1 MKLTQIVITPIAMKD
16 PPLRN
21 IQGVHQP
28 YALRSILQV
37 HTDDGLTGLGETYGD
52 LAILTALRQVAP
64 RLAGLDPFDLNGL
77 ERIIRETLGST
88 AGLTTHGL
96 VGEASDE
103 KTLAT
108 VLSAFEIAC
117 WDLQGRALGR
127 PVVELLGGKVRD
139 AVPYSGYLFFKPA
152 AHSPLPNYD
161 TDPWGEAM
169 DAEGIVAQARR
180 MVDQYGFKSLK
191 LKGGVLP
198 AMDEADVILALRE
211 AFPDHPLR
219 LDPNAGWTVATSIAV
234 GKKLDGV
241 LEYLEDP
248 TAGISGMAEV
258 AREVSMPL
266 ATNMCVTAFSHLPPA
281 VQQDAVQVVL
291 SDHHF
296 WGGLRRSRELAAICR
311 TFGIG
316 LSMHSNS
323 HLGISLAAMTHLAGA
338 TPELTYDC
346 DTHYP
351 YLVEDVVQP
360 GVLSFVDGAVRVP
373 STPGLGVELDLDS
386 LARLAEQ
393 YEKCGFDT
401 RDDITPMRAVDPS
414 WDPVIPRW

>member
-1 MKLTQIVITPIAMKD
+1 MKLTEIVITPIATKD

-37 HTDDGLTGLGETYGD
+37 HTDEGLTGLGETYGD
-52 LAILTALRQVAP
+52 LAILTALRDVAP

-77 ERIIRETLGST
+77 ERIIRETLGSA
-88 AGLTTHGL
+88 AGLATHGL

-108 VLSAFEIAC
+108 VLSAFEVAC
-117 WDLQGRALGR
+117 WDLQGKALGR

-139 AVPYSGYLFFKPA
+139 RVPYSGYLFFKPA
-152 AHSPLPNYD
+152 THTP
-161 TDPWGEAM
+161 DPGYPADVWGEAM

-180 MVDQYGFKSLK
+180 MVGSHGFKSLK

-198 AMDEADVILALRE
+198 PQDEADVILALRD

-234 GKKLDGV
+234 GKKLEGV

-248 TAGISGMAEV
+248 TAGIDGMAEV
-258 AREVSMPL
+258 APAVSMPL

-281 VQQDAVQVVL
+281 VRADAVQVVL

-311 TFGIG
+311 TWGIG

-351 YLVEDVVQP
+351 YLVEDVVQA
-360 GVLSFVDGAVRVP
+360 GVLEFVDGAIAVP
-373 STPGLGVELDLDS
+373 DGPGLGVQLDLDS
-386 LARLAEQ
+386 LGRLAAQ
-393 YEKCGFDT
+393 YKQCGFAT
-401 RDDITPMRAVDPS
+401 RDDITPMLAVQPG

>member
-1 MKLTQIVITPIAMKD
+1 MKITEIVITPIAMKD

-21 IQGVHQP
+21 IHGVHQP

-37 HTDDGLTGLGETYGD
+37 HTDEGLTGLGETYGD
-52 LAILTALRQVAP
+52 LAILNALRKVAP
-64 RLAGLDPFDLNGL
+64 RITGLDVLDLNGL
-77 ERIIRETLGST
+77 ERIIRETLGAS
-88 AGLTTHGL
+88 AGLATHGL

-103 KTLAT
+103 KTIST
-108 VLSAFEIAC
+108 VLSAFEIPC
-117 WDLQGRALGR
+117 WDLQGKALGR
-127 PVVELLGGKVRD
+127 PLVDLLGGKVRD

-152 AHSPLPNYD
+152 AHTPLPDYP
-161 TDPWGEAM
+161 TDAWGEAM
-169 DAEGIVAQARR
+169 DADGVVAQARK
-180 MVDQYGFKSLK
+180 MVDGWGFKSLK

-198 AMDEADVILALRE
+198 PQDEADVILALRDE
-211 AFPDHPLR
+211 FPNHPLR
-219 LDPNAGWTVATSIAV
+219 LDPNAGWTVESSIAV

-248 TAGISGMAEV
+248 TGGIDGMAAV

-266 ATNMCVTAFSHLPPA
+266 ATNMCVTEFAHVKPA
-281 VQQDAVQVVL
+281 VLVDAVQVIL

-296 WGGLRRSRELAAICR
+296 WGGLRRSRELAGICR

-351 YLVEDVVQP
+351 YLVEDVVVE
-360 GVLSFVDGAVRVP
+360 GVLGFKDGAVTVP
-373 STPGLGVELDLDS
+373 DGPGLGVELDLDS

-401 RDDITPMRAVDPS
+401 RDDITPMRAVQPD

>member
-1 MKLTQIVITPIAMKD
+1 MKISQIVITPIAMKD

-21 IQGVHQP
+21 IQGIHQP

-37 HTDDGLTGLGETYGD
+37 QTDEGLTGLGETYGD
-52 LAILTALRQVAP
+52 LAVVTALRQVAP

-77 ERIIRETLGST
+77 ERIINETLGSA
-88 AGLTTHGL
+88 AGLATHGL

-117 WDLQGRALGR
+117 WDLQGKALDR

-152 AHSPLPNYD
+152 AHLPVPDYEAD
-161 TDPWGEAM
+161 RWGEAM
-169 DAEGIVAQARR
+169 DAEGIVAQARK
-180 MVDQYGFKSLK
+180 MVTEYGFKSLK

-198 AMDEADVILALRE
+198 ALDEADVILALRD
-211 AFPDHPLR
+211 AFPGHPLR
-219 LDPNAGWTVATSIAV
+219 LDPNAGWTVETSIAV
-234 GKKLDGV
+234 GNKLDGV

-248 TAGISGMAEV
+248 TATIDGMAAV

-281 VQQDAVQVVL
+281 IRVDAVQVVL

-360 GVLSFVDGAVRVP
+360 GVLSFTDGAVKVP
-373 STPGLGVELDLDS
+373 TGPGLGVELDPDS
-386 LARLAEQ
+386 LARLSEQ

-401 RDDITPMRAVDPS
+401 RDDVTPMRAVQPD
-414 WDPVIPRW
+414 WDPGVPRW

>member
-1 MKLTQIVITPIAMKD
+1 MKITDIVITPIAMKD

-37 HTDDGLTGLGETYGD
+37 RTDEGLTGLGETYGD
-52 LAILTALRQVAP
+52 RAILTALRQVAP
-64 RLAGLDPFDLNGL
+64 RLTGLDAQDLNGL
-77 ERIIRETLGST
+77 ERIIRETLGSA
-88 AGLTTHGL
+88 AGKATHGL

-108 VLSAFEIAC
+108 VLSAFEIPC
-117 WDLQGRALGR
+117 WDLQGQALGR
-127 PVVELLGGKVRD
+127 PVVDLLGGRVRD
-139 AVPYSGYLFFKPA
+139 AVSYSGYLFFKPA
-152 AHSPLPNYD
+152 AHTPEPEYGRDS
-161 TDPWGEAM
+161 WGEAM
-169 DAEGIVAQARR
+169 DADGIVAQARR
-180 MVDQYGFKSLK
+180 MVDEYGFKSLK

-198 AMDEADVILALRE
+198 PQDEVDVILALRE
-211 AFPDHPLR
+211 AFADHPLR
-219 LDPNAGWTVATSIAV
+219 LDPNAGWTVATSIEV
-234 GKKLDGV
+234 GKRLAGV

-248 TAGISGMAEV
+248 AAGIDGMAAV
-258 AREVSMPL
+258 AREVPMPL
-266 ATNMCVTAFSHLPPA
+266 ATNMCVTAFSHLAPA
-281 VQQDAVQVVL
+281 VRADAVQVVL

-323 HLGISLAAMTHLAGA
+323 HLGISLAAMTHLAAA

-351 YLVEDVVQP
+351 YLVEDVIQD
-360 GVLSFVDGAVRVP
+360 GVLAFADGAVKVP
-373 STPGLGVELDLDS
+373 DGPGLGVVLDPDS

-401 RDDITPMRAVDPS
+401 RDDVSPMRAVQPD

>member
-1 MKLTQIVITPIAMKD
+1 MKITEVVITPIAMKD

-21 IQGVHQP
+21 IQGLHQP

-37 HTDDGLTGLGETYGD
+37 RTDEGLTGLGETYGD
-52 LAILTALRQVAP
+52 LAVLTKLHQVAP

-77 ERIIRETLGST
+77 ERIIGETLGSA
-88 AGLTTHGL
+88 AGLANHGL

-108 VLSAFEIAC
+108 VLGAFEIAC
-117 WDLQGRALGR
+117 WDLQGKALGR

-152 AHSPLPNYD
+152 THTPPPDYEPDS
-161 TDPWGEAM
+161 WGEAM
-169 DAEGIVAQARR
+169 DADGIVAQARR
-180 MVDQYGFKSLK
+180 LVSEYGFKSLK

-198 AMDEADVILALRE
+198 PLEEAEVILALRE
-211 AFPDHPLR
+211 VFPDHPLR
-219 LDPNAGWTVATSIAV
+219 LDPNAGWTVETSVAI

-248 TAGISGMAEV
+248 TATIDGMAAV

-266 ATNMCVTAFSHLPPA
+266 ATNMCVTAFSHVPPA
-281 VQQDAVQVVL
+281 VRVDAVQVIL

-351 YLVEDVVQP
+351 YLVEDVVVS
-360 GVLSFVDGAVRVP
+360 GVLSFTDGAVKVP
-373 STPGLGVELDLDS
+373 TGPGLGVELDLDS

-401 RDDITPMRAVDPS
+401 RDDITPMRAIQPG
-414 WDPVIPRW
+414 WDPAIPRW

>member
-1 MKLTQIVITPIAMKD
+1 
-16 PPLRN
+16 
-21 IQGVHQP
+21 
-28 YALRSILQV
+28 
-37 HTDDGLTGLGETYGD
+37 
-52 LAILTALRQVAP
+52 
-64 RLAGLDPFDLNGL
+64 
-77 ERIIRETLGST
+77 
-88 AGLTTHGL
+88 
-96 VGEASDE
+96 
-103 KTLAT
+103 
-108 VLSAFEIAC
+108 
-117 WDLQGRALGR
+117 
-127 PVVELLGGKVRD
+127 
-139 AVPYSGYLFFKPA
+139 
-152 AHSPLPNYD
+152 
-161 TDPWGEAM
+161 
-169 DAEGIVAQARR
+169 
-180 MVDQYGFKSLK
+180 
-191 LKGGVLP
+191 
-198 AMDEADVILALRE
+198 
-211 AFPDHPLR
+211 
-219 LDPNAGWTVATSIAV
+219 V

-266 ATNMCVTAFSHLPPA
+266 ATNMCVTAFSHLAPA
-281 VQQDAVQVVL
+281 VREDAVQVVL

-351 YLVEDVVQP
+351 YLVEDVVQD
-360 GVLSFVDGAVRVP
+360 GVLSFVDGAVQVP

-401 RDDITPMRAVDPS
+401 RDDITPMRAVDPG

>member
-1 MKLTQIVITPIAMKD
+1 MKLSQIVITPIAMKD

-21 IQGVHQP
+21 IHGIHQP

-37 HTDDGLTGLGETYGD
+37 HTDEGLTGLGETYGD
-52 LAILTALRQVAP
+52 LAVLTALRQVAP

-77 ERIIRETLGST
+77 ERIIGETLGT
-88 AGLTTHGL
+88 AAGLATHGL

-108 VLSAFEIAC
+108 VLSAFEVAC
-117 WDLQGRALGR
+117 WDLQGKALGR

-152 AHSPLPNYD
+152 AHLPVPDYEPD
-161 TDPWGEAM
+161 RWGEAM
-169 DAEGIVAQARR
+169 DAEGIVSQARR
-180 MVDQYGFKSLK
+180 MVGEYGFRSLK

-198 AMDEADVILALRE
+198 ALDEAEVVLALRE

-219 LDPNAGWTVATSIAV
+219 LDPNAGWTIETSIAV
-234 GKKLDGV
+234 GRKLDGV

-248 TAGISGMAEV
+248 TATIDGMAAV

-281 VQQDAVQVVL
+281 LRADAVQVVL

-296 WGGLRRSRELAAICR
+296 WGGLRRSRELASICR

-360 GVLSFVDGAVRVP
+360 GVLGFVDGAVEVP
-373 STPGLGVELDLDS
+373 TGPGLGVELDLDS
-386 LARLAEQ
+386 LARLSEQ
-393 YEKCGFDT
+393 YEKCGVHT
-401 RDDITPMRAVDPS
+401 RDDVTPMRAIQPDWNPAV
-414 WDPVIPRW
+414 PRW

>member
-1 MKLTQIVITPIAMKD
+1 MKD

-37 HTDDGLTGLGETYGD
+37 QTDEGLTGLGETYGD
-52 LAILTALRQVAP
+52 LAVLTALRQVAP
-64 RLAGLDPFDLNGL
+64 RLVGLDPLDLNGL
-77 ERIIRETLGST
+77 ERIIGETLGSA
-88 AGLTTHGL
+88 AGLATHGL

-117 WDLQGRALGR
+117 WDLQGKALGR
-127 PVVELLGGKVRD
+127 PLVELLGGKVRD
-139 AVPYSGYLFFKPA
+139 SVPYSGYLFFKPA
-152 AHSPLPNYD
+152 AHTPLPDYGQD
-161 TDPWGEAM
+161 SWGEAM
-169 DAEGIVAQARR
+169 DAEGIVAQAQR
-180 MVDQYGFKSLK
+180 MVGENGFKSLK

-198 AMDEADVILALRE
+198 ALAEADVILALRD

-219 LDPNAGWTVATSIAV
+219 LDPNAGWTVETSIAV

-248 TAGISGMAEV
+248 TATIDGMAAV
-258 AREVSMPL
+258 ARAVSMPL

-281 VQQDAVQVVL
+281 IRAEAVQVIL

-296 WGGLRRSRELAAICR
+296 WGGLRKSRELASICR

-360 GVLSFVDGAVRVP
+360 GVLSFVDGAVKVP
-373 STPGLGVELDLDS
+373 TGPGLGVELDLDS

-401 RDDITPMRAVDPS
+401 RDDITPMRAVQPD
-414 WDPVIPRW
+414 WDPAIPRW

>member
-1 MKLTQIVITPIAMKD
+1 MKITEVVITPIAMKD

-21 IQGVHQP
+21 IQGLHQP

-37 HTDDGLTGLGETYGD
+37 RTDEGLTGLGETYGD
-52 LAILTALRQVAP
+52 LAVLTKLRQVAP
-64 RLAGLDPFDLNGL
+64 RLTGLDPFDLNGL
-77 ERIIRETLGST
+77 ERIIGETLGST
-88 AGLTTHGL
+88 AGLANHGL

-108 VLSAFEIAC
+108 VLSAFEIPC
-117 WDLQGRALGR
+117 WDLQGKALGR
-127 PVVELLGGKVRD
+127 PLVELLGGNVREV
-139 AVPYSGYLFFKPA
+139 VPYSGYLFFKPVT
-152 AHSPLPNYD
+152 HTPPPDYEPDS
-161 TDPWGEAM
+161 WGEAM
-169 DAEGIVAQARR
+169 DADGIVAQARR
-180 MVDQYGFKSLK
+180 LVSEYGFKSLK

-198 AMDEADVILALRE
+198 PFDEVEVVLALRA

-219 LDPNAGWTVATSIAV
+219 LDPNAGWTVETSVAV

-248 TAGISGMAEV
+248 TATIDGMAAV

-266 ATNMCVTAFSHLPPA
+266 ATNMAVTAFSHLPPSIR
-281 VQQDAVQVVL
+281 VDAVQVIL

-351 YLVEDVVQP
+351 YLVEDIVVP
-360 GVLSFVDGAVRVP
+360 GVLDFADGAVKVP
-373 STPGLGVELDLDS
+373 AGPGLGVELDLDS

-393 YEKCGFDT
+393 YKECGFDT
-401 RDDITPMRAVDPS
+401 RDDVTPMRAIQPD
-414 WDPVIPRW
+414 WDPAIPRW

>member
-1 MKLTQIVITPIAMKD
+1 MKITEIVITPIAMKD

-21 IQGVHQP
+21 IQGLHQP

-37 HTDDGLTGLGETYGD
+37 RTDEGLTGLGETYGD
-52 LAILTALRQVAP
+52 LAVLTKLRQVAP

-77 ERIIRETLGST
+77 ERIIGETLGSA
-88 AGLTTHGL
+88 AGLANHGL
-96 VGEASDE
+96 VGAASDE

-117 WDLQGRALGR
+117 WDLQGKALDR
-127 PVVELLGGKVRD
+127 PLVELLGGKVRD

-152 AHSPLPNYD
+152 THTPLPDYEPD
-161 TDPWGEAM
+161 TWGEAM
-169 DAEGIVAQARR
+169 DADGIVAQARR
-180 MVDQYGFKSLK
+180 MVSDYGFKSLK
-191 LKGGVLP
+191 LKGGVLAP
-198 AMDEADVILALRE
+198 LAEAEVILALRE
-211 AFPDHPLR
+211 VFPDHPLR
-219 LDPNAGWTVATSIAV
+219 LDPNAGWTVETSVAV
-234 GKKLDGV
+234 GQKLDGV

-248 TAGISGMAEV
+248 TATIDGMAAV

-281 VQQDAVQVVL
+281 IRVDAVQVIL

-351 YLVEDVVQP
+351 YLVEDVVEA
-360 GVLSFVDGAVRVP
+360 GVLNFADGAVKVP
-373 STPGLGVELDLDS
+373 AGPGLGVELDLDS

-401 RDDITPMRAVDPS
+401 RDDITPMRAVQPE

>member
-1 MKLTQIVITPIAMKD
+1 MKITEVVITPIAMKD

-21 IQGVHQP
+21 IQGIHQP
-28 YALRSILQV
+28 YALRSILRV
-37 HTDDGLTGLGETYGD
+37 GTDEGLTGLGETYGD
-52 LAILTALRQVAP
+52 LAILSALRKVAP
-64 RLAGLDPFDLNGL
+64 RLTGLDPFDLNGL
-77 ERIIRETLGST
+77 ERIIRETLGAT
-88 AGLTTHGL
+88 AGRATHGL

-108 VLSAFEIAC
+108 VLSAFEVAC

-139 AVPYSGYLFFKPA
+139 TVPYSGYLFFKPA
-152 AHSPLPNYD
+152 VHNP
-161 TDPWGEAM
+161 DPGYEPDRWGEAM
-169 DAEGIVAQARR
+169 DAERIVAQARR
-180 MVDQYGFKSLK
+180 MVDGYGFKSLK

-198 AMDEADVILALRE
+198 PSDEADVILALRD
-211 AFPDHPLR
+211 AFPEHPLR
-219 LDPNAGWTVATSIAV
+219 LDPNAGWTVESSIAV

-248 TAGISGMAEV
+248 TGGIDGMAAV
-258 AREVSMPL
+258 AREVSTPL
-266 ATNMCVTAFSHLPPA
+266 ATNMCVTAFSQLPPA
-281 VQQDAVQVVL
+281 VKVDAVQVVL

-351 YLVEDVVQP
+351 YLVEDVVQE
-360 GVLSFVDGAVRVP
+360 GVLEFVDGAVRVP
-373 STPGLGVELDLDS
+373 SAPGLGVHLDLDS

-401 RDDITPMRAVDPS
+401 RDDITPMRAVQPG

>member
-1 MKLTQIVITPIAMKD
+1 MRITDIVITPVAMKD

-21 IQGVHQP
+21 IHGVHQP

-37 HTDDGLTGLGETYGD
+37 NTDEGLTGLGETYGD
-52 LAILTALRQVAP
+52 KAILTSLQEVAP
-64 RLAGLDPFDLNGL
+64 RLTGLDPFDLNGL
-77 ERIIRETLGST
+77 ERLIAETLAAS
-88 AGLTTHGL
+88 AGPATHGL
-96 VGEASDE
+96 IGEASDD

-108 VLSAFEIAC
+108 VLSAFEVAC

-127 PVVELLGGKVRD
+127 PVAELLGGRVRD
-139 AVPYSGYLFFKPA
+139 AVPYSGYLFFKHGSHVPDPGYPA
-152 AHSPLPNYD
+152 D
-161 TDPWGEAM
+161 TWGEAM

-180 MVDQYGFKSLK
+180 MVDQYGFQSLK

-198 AMDEADVILALRE
+198 PMDEADVILALRD

-219 LDPNAGWTVATSIAV
+219 LDPNTGWTVASSIAV
-234 GKKLDGV
+234 GRKLEGV

-248 TAGISGMAEV
+248 AGGIDGMAEV
-258 AREVSMPL
+258 ARNVSMPL
-266 ATNMCVTAFSHLPPA
+266 ATNMCVTAFSHLPPSIR
-281 VQQDAVQVVL
+281 QDAVQVVL

-311 TFGIG
+311 TFGLG

-323 HLGISLAAMTHLAGA
+323 HLGISLAAMTQLAAA
-338 TPELTYDC
+338 TPELTYAC

-351 YLVEDVVQP
+351 YLTEDVVQE
-360 GVLSFVDGAVRVP
+360 GVLNFVEGAVQVP
-373 STPGLGVELDLDS
+373 TTPGLGVELDLDA

-393 YEKCGFDT
+393 YERCGFDT
-401 RDDITPMRAVDPS
+401 RDDITPMRAVQPD

>member
-1 MKLTQIVITPIAMKD
+1 MKITDVNITPIAMKD

-21 IQGVHQP
+21 IHGVHQP

-37 HTDDGLTGLGETYGD
+37 HTDEGLTGLGETYGD
-52 LAILTALRQVAP
+52 LAILTALRKVAP
-64 RLAGLDPFDLNGL
+64 RLAGLDVLDLNGL
-77 ERIIRETLGST
+77 ERIIRETLGAS
-88 AGLTTHGL
+88 AGLATHGL

-103 KTLAT
+103 KTVMT
-108 VLSAFEIAC
+108 VLSAFEVPC
-117 WDLQGRALGR
+117 WDLQGKALGR
-127 PVVELLGGKVRD
+127 PLVDLLGGKVRD

-152 AHSPLPNYD
+152 AHTPAPDYP
-161 TDPWGEAM
+161 TDAWGEAM
-169 DAEGIVAQARR
+169 DAAGVVAQARK
-180 MVDQYGFKSLK
+180 MVDGWGFKSLK

-198 AMDEADVILALRE
+198 PQDEADVILALRDE
-211 AFPDHPLR
+211 FPNHPLR
-219 LDPNAGWTVATSIAV
+219 LDPNAGWTVESSIAV
-234 GKKLDGV
+234 GKTLDGV

-248 TAGISGMAEV
+248 TGGIDGMAAV

-266 ATNMCVTAFSHLPPA
+266 ATNMCVTEFAHVQPA
-281 VQQDAVQVVL
+281 VLVDAVQVIL

-296 WGGLRRSRELAAICR
+296 WGGLRRSRELAGICR

-351 YLVEDVVQP
+351 YLVEDVVQA
-360 GVLSFVDGAVRVP
+360 GVLSFDNGAVKVP
-373 STPGLGVELDLDS
+373 DGPGLGVELDLDS

-401 RDDITPMRAVDPS
+401 RDDITPMRAVQPD

>member
-1 MKLTQIVITPIAMKD
+1 MKITEIVITPIAMKD

-21 IQGVHQP
+21 IQGLHQP

-37 HTDDGLTGLGETYGD
+37 HTDEGLTGLGETYGD
-52 LAILTALRQVAP
+52 LAVLSNLRKVAP
-64 RLAGLDPFDLNGL
+64 RLTGLDPFDLNGL
-77 ERIIRETLGST
+77 ERIIGETLGSA
-88 AGLTTHGL
+88 AGQATHGL

-108 VLSAFEIAC
+108 VLSAFEIPC
-117 WDLQGRALGR
+117 WDLQGRSLGR

-139 AVPYSGYLFFKPA
+139 TVPYSGYLFFKPA
-152 AHSPLPNYD
+152 THTPPPGYEADS
-161 TDPWGEAM
+161 WGEAM
-169 DAEGIVAQARR
+169 DAEGIVAQASR
-180 MVDQYGFKSLK
+180 MVGEYGFKSLK

-198 AMDEADVILALRE
+198 ALDEAEVILALHE

-248 TAGISGMAEV
+248 TATIEGMAAV

-281 VQQDAVQVVL
+281 VRQDAVQVVL

-296 WGGLRRSRELAAICR
+296 WGGLRRSRDLAAICR

-351 YLVEDVVQP
+351 YLVEDVVKE
-360 GVLSFVDGAVRVP
+360 GVLSFVDGAVKVP

-401 RDDITPMRAVDPS
+401 RDDITPMRAIDPS

>member
-1 MKLTQIVITPIAMKD
+1 MKITDIVITPIAMKD

-77 ERIIRETLGST
+77 ERIIRETLGSA
-88 AGLTTHGL
+88 AGLATHGL

-108 VLSAFEIAC
+108 VLSAFEVAC

-152 AHSPLPNYD
+152 AHTPLPNYE
-161 TDPWGEAM
+161 TDSWGEAM

-180 MVDQYGFKSLK
+180 MVDEYGFKSLK

-248 TAGISGMAEV
+248 TGGISGMAEV

-266 ATNMCVTAFSHLPPA
+266 ATNMCVTAFSHLAPA
-281 VQQDAVQVVL
+281 VREEAVQVVL

-351 YLVEDVVQP
+351 YLVEDVVQK
-360 GVLSFVDGAVRVP
+360 GVLSFVDGAVQVP

-401 RDDITPMRAVDPS
+401 RDDVTPMLAVDPS
-414 WDPVIPRW
+414 WDPAIPRW

>member
-1 MKLTQIVITPIAMKD
+1 MKITEVVITPIAMKD

-37 HTDDGLTGLGETYGD
+37 QTDEGLTGLGETYGD
-52 LAILTALRQVAP
+52 IAILTALRKVAP
-64 RLAGLDPFDLNGL
+64 RLTGLDPYDVNGL
-77 ERIIRETLGST
+77 ERIIAETLGGA
-88 AGLTTHGL
+88 AGRATHGL

-117 WDLQGRALGR
+117 WDLQGKALGR

-139 AVPYSGYLFFKPA
+139 AVSYSGYLFFKPA
-152 AHSPLPNYD
+152 AHTPLPDYP
-161 TDPWGEAM
+161 TDSWGEAM
-169 DAEGIVAQARR
+169 DAAGIVAQAER
-180 MVDQYGFKSLK
+180 MVSSYGFRSLK

-198 AMDEADVILALRE
+198 PDDEADVILALRE

-219 LDPNAGWTVATSIAV
+219 LDPNAGWTIETSIAV

-248 TAGISGMAEV
+248 TAGIDGMAAV

-266 ATNMCVTAFSHLPPA
+266 ATNMCVTAFSHLKPA
-281 VQQDAVQVVL
+281 VLADAVQVVL

-360 GVLSFVDGAVRVP
+360 GVLTFEDGAVTVP
-373 STPGLGVELDLDS
+373 SGPGLGVELDLDS

-401 RDDITPMRAVDPS
+401 RDDVTPMRAVQPS
-414 WDPVIPRW
+414 WDPATPRW